1 MSKQDILDEKLQ
13 SAFRLRQIREN
24 MGLTQ
29 EQFAEIL
36 GISVSVYKKVE
47 SGENNVSLSS
57 LRSLHKEMNISA
69 DHVLFGETKS
79 IDSTWE
85 AILNC
90 SETDKLFLLLRLI
103 VYFTKSK
110 KGVFPMAE
118 EQSENDEEILR
129 LVNMLQNNRED

>member
-13 SAFRLRQIREN
+13 SAIRLRQIREN

-36 GISVSVYKKVE
+36 GISVSAYKKVE

-57 LRSLHKEMNISA
+57 LRLLHKEMNISA
-69 DHVLFGETKS
+69 DHVLFGETKC
-79 IDSTWE
+79 IDNTWE

-90 SETDKLFLLLRLI
+90 SETDKLFLLLRLL

-110 KGVFPMAE
+110 KGIFPMAE
-118 EQSENDEEILR
+118 EQSENDEEILQ
-129 LVNMLQNNRED
+129 LMSLLQKNRED